1 MLAIYNWTINAN
13 NFTLY
18 MERKKKMTYIYDIL
32 LNFTDDENYFE
43 FYEWKEDDLF
53 EHIKRIPIIRISK
66 EQMQEIMFNKIKV
79 SQDFLELIKGNTISY
94 KNKKD
99 IKYGC
104 LVCDLNKAIAL
115 EFNSKGLIL
124 SKSSLLLD
132 EEEDVIDETSLLDEE
147 KINYELIE
155 KYHFDY
161 FLTRDEIFKKRYLL
175 KEIEYLKKQ
184 KNYDKFNYLYEEI
197 FPKDDLSFTERLTK
211 LVTEIKENYN
221 SKFNDLYEIV
231 RLTYIKK

>member
-1 MLAIYNWTINAN
+1 MLAIYNWTINTN
-13 NFTLY
+13 NFALY

-32 LNFTDDENYFE
+32 LNFTDGENYFE
-43 FYEWKEDDLF
+43 FYEWKEDDFF

-161 FLTRDEIFKKRYLL
+161 FLTRDETFKKRYLL

>member
-43 FYEWKEDDLF
+43 FYEWKEDDSF

-79 SQDFLELIKGNTISY
+79 LQDFLELIKGNTISY

-161 FLTRDEIFKKRYLL
+161 FLTRDETFKKRYLL

-211 LVTEIKENYN
+211 LVTEINENYN

>member
-43 FYEWKEDDLF
+43 FYEWKEDDFF

-161 FLTRDEIFKKRYLL
+161 FLTRDETFKKRYLL
-175 KEIEYLKKQ
+175 REIEYLKKQ

>member
-43 FYEWKEDDLF
+43 FYEWKEDDFF

-161 FLTRDEIFKKRYLL
+161 FLTRDETFKKRYLL

>member
-32 LNFTDDENYFE
+32 LNFTDNENYFE
-43 FYEWKEDDLF
+43 FYEWKEDDFF

-161 FLTRDEIFKKRYLL
+161 FLTRDETFKKRYLL
-175 KEIEYLKKQ
+175 REIEYLKKQ

>member
-18 MERKKKMTYIYDIL
+18 MERKKMMTYIYDIL

-43 FYEWKEDDLF
+43 FYEWKEDDSF
-53 EHIKRIPIIRISK
+53 EHIKRIPIIRISI

-161 FLTRDEIFKKRYLL
+161 FLTRDETFKKRYLL

>member
-18 MERKKKMTYIYDIL
+18 MERKMKMTYIYDIL

-43 FYEWKEDDLF
+43 FYEWKEDDSF

-161 FLTRDEIFKKRYLL
+161 FLTRDETFKKRYLL

>member
-1 MLAIYNWTINAN
+1 MLVIYNWIIHTN

-18 MERKKKMTYIYDIL
+18 LERKKKMNYIYDIL
-32 LNFTDDENYFE
+32 LNFTDDDNYFE
-43 FYEWKEDDLF
+43 FYEWKEDDCF

-66 EQMQEIMFNKIKV
+66 EQMQEIMLNKIKV
-79 SQDFLELIKGNTISY
+79 QQGFLDLIKGNTISY

-104 LVCDLNKAIAL
+104 LICDLNKAIAL
-115 EFNSKGLIL
+115 EFNSKGLII

-132 EEEDVIDETSLLDEE
+132 EEEDVIDETSLLYEE
-147 KINYELIE
+147 KIDYELIE
-155 KYHFDY
+155 RYHFEY
-161 FLTRDEIFKKRYLL
+161 FLTRDETFKKRYLL
-175 KEIEYLKKQ
+175 KEIDSLKKQ
-184 KNYDKFNYLYEEI
+184 KNYDKFNYLYEEV
-197 FPKDDLSFTERLTK
+197 FPKDNLSFTERLTK
-211 LVTEIKENYN
+211 LVTEIRDNYN

>member
-43 FYEWKEDDLF
+43 FYEWKEDDSF

-79 SQDFLELIKGNTISY
+79 LQDFLELIKGNTISY

-161 FLTRDEIFKKRYLL
+161 FLTRDETFKKRYLL

>member
-32 LNFTDDENYFE
+32 LNFTDGENYFE
-43 FYEWKEDDLF
+43 FYEWKEDDFF

-161 FLTRDEIFKKRYLL
+161 FLTRDETFKKRYLL

>member
-43 FYEWKEDDLF
+43 FYEWKEDDSF

-161 FLTRDEIFKKRYLL
+161 FLTRDETFKKRYLL

>member
-18 MERKKKMTYIYDIL
+18 MERKKMMTYIYDIL

-43 FYEWKEDDLF
+43 FYEWKEDDSF

-161 FLTRDEIFKKRYLL
+161 FLTRDETFKKRYLL

-184 KNYDKFNYLYEEI
+184 KKYDKFNYLYEEI

>member
-43 FYEWKEDDLF
+43 FYEWKEDDFF

>member
-161 FLTRDEIFKKRYLL
+161 FLTRDETFKKRYLL

>member
-1 MLAIYNWTINAN
+1 MLAIYNWTINTN
-13 NFTLY
+13 NFALY

-161 FLTRDEIFKKRYLL
+161 FLTRDEAFKKRYLL

-211 LVTEIKENYN
+211 LVNEIKNNYN